1 MLQEW
6 LLPARLESVHP
17 EPLRTRMEWLVRAAV
32 IRARRGLD
40 DSTRDAAVLGAGDL
54 REALV
59 LVARAARLGEVGT
72 ENADVPSYVQRLLE
86 TRGAPPGLDS
96 AAVLAALRATAPEYF
111 DGLSNEAL
119 CLVRD
124 SLERTVRW
132 LREGLDVRSTVYL
145 RAARIGRIAALTL
158 GAVLILGKLVTAKLA
173 MPNVALYKAVSGS
186 ALIGPGSGQGLVD
199 GIKDGTLGVQTAV
212 SEHPWVEI
220 DLGAVFTIRRIVV
233 YNRGDHN
240 LNDGLPYDLE
250 ASEDG
255 HQFRPV
261 SHRAEPFGDGSFGA
275 PPWTAK
281 TNLRARYVRL
291 KAHSYVALSEVEVFG
306 RP

>member
-1 MLQEW
+1 
-6 LLPARLESVHP
+6 
-17 EPLRTRMEWLVRAAV
+17 MEWLVRAAIV
-32 IRARRGLD
+32 RARRGRD
-40 DSTRDAAVLGAGDL
+40 DSTREAAVLGAGDL

-59 LVARAARLGEVGT
+59 LVARAARLGEAGH
-72 ENADVPSYVQRLLE
+72 ENVDVPSYVERLFE
-86 TRGAPPGLDS
+86 KRGAPAVVDS
-96 AAVLAALRATAPEYF
+96 SAVVAALRATAPEYF

-119 CLVRD
+119 CVVRD

-132 LREGLDVRSTVYL
+132 LREGLDVRSTVHL
-145 RAARIGRIAALTL
+145 RAARIGRIVALAL
-158 GAVLILGKLVTAKLA
+158 GAVLILGKVVAAKLA
-173 MPNVALYKAVSGS
+173 TPNVALHKAVFGS
-186 ALIGPGSGQGLVD
+186 AFVGPGSGQGLVD
-199 GIKDGTLGVQTAV
+199 GIKEGTLGIQTAV

-220 DLGAVFTIRRIVV
+220 DLGAVFTVRRIVV

-250 ASEDG
+250 VSEDG
-255 HQFRPV
+255 HEFQSV
-261 SHRAEPFGDGSFGA
+261 SHRADPFGDGSFGA

-281 TNLRARYVRL
+281 TKLRARYVRL